1 MRVELKQLDVNMADL
16 EYDMLQDI
24 LNIEN
29 KGIVKIDG
37 MEWSAR
43 ADEKIQKGEIVKVL
57 RVEGVK
63 VIVEKGE

>member
-29 KGIVKIDG
+29 GFTNPAYG
-37 MEWSAR
+37 
-43 ADEKIQKGEIVKVL
+43 L
-57 RVEGVK
+57 TYEGFK
-63 VIVEKGE
+63 KMAC